1 VVNLDTE
8 NHHKGTEDTEDA
20 QRLCIES
27 RASARM
33 AAVTPS
39 SMNEANRNPETYL
52 DDLTAQGSVRRV
64 QVVRAG
70 SRYLGIP
77 TENISAIVVWR
88 EPTPLP
94 DAPQSVLGVVS
105 VQGRMLTV
113 LDLARLTAGNADGND
128 AARGT
133 AEHIVALRGD
143 EQLALAVDEVSEV
156 IELSSAESKRQTQM
170 QASLL
175 SEVFLHENREIK
187 ILSLKELFPAAIQG
201 RERRRRRF

>member
-1 VVNLDTE
+1 
-8 NHHKGTEDTEDA
+8 
-20 QRLCIES
+20 
-27 RASARM
+27 M

-39 SMNEANRNPETYL
+39 SMNEANGNPETYF
-52 DDLTAQGSVRRV
+52 DDLTAEGSVRRL

-70 SRYLGIP
+70 SRYFGIP
-77 TENISAIVVWR
+77 AENISTIVGWH

-113 LDLARLTAGNADGND
+113 LDLARLTAGKADGND

-133 AEHIVALRGD
+133 AEQIVALRGD
-143 EQLALAVDEVSEV
+143 EQLALAVNEVSEV
-156 IELSSAESKRQTQM
+156 MELSSAESNMQRQT
-170 QASLL
+170 SLV
-175 SEVFLHENREIK
+175 SDVFHHENREIE
-187 ILSLKELFPAAIQG
+187 ILSLKELFPAAIKG

>member
-1 VVNLDTE
+1 
-8 NHHKGTEDTEDA
+8 
-20 QRLCIES
+20 
-27 RASARM
+27 M

-39 SMNEANRNPETYL
+39 SMNEANGNSETYF
-52 DDLTAQGSVRRV
+52 DDVTAEGSVRRL
-64 QVVRAG
+64 QVLRAG
-70 SRYLGIP
+70 SRYFGIP
-77 TENISAIVVWR
+77 AENISTIVGWH

-113 LDLARLTAGNADGND
+113 LDLARLTAGKADGND

-143 EQLALAVDEVSEV
+143 EQLALAVNEVSEV
-156 IELSSAESKRQTQM
+156 MELSSAESNMQRQT
-170 QASLL
+170 SLV
-175 SEVFLHENREIK
+175 SDVFHHENREIE
-187 ILSLKELFPAAIQG
+187 ILSLKELFPAAIKG

>member
-1 VVNLDTE
+1 
-8 NHHKGTEDTEDA
+8 
-20 QRLCIES
+20 
-27 RASARM
+27 
-33 AAVTPS
+33 
-39 SMNEANRNPETYL
+39 MNEANRNPETYL
-52 DDLTAQGSVRRV
+52 DDVTAEGSVRRL

-77 TENISAIVVWR
+77 TENISTIVVWR

-113 LDLARLTAGNADGND
+113 LDLARLTAGKADVND
-128 AARGT
+128 AARKT

-156 IELSSAESKRQTQM
+156 IELSSAESNTKTQM
-170 QASLL
+170 QTSLV
-175 SEVFLHENREIK
+175 SEVFHHENREIK
-187 ILSLKELFPAAIQG
+187 ILSLKELFPSAILG